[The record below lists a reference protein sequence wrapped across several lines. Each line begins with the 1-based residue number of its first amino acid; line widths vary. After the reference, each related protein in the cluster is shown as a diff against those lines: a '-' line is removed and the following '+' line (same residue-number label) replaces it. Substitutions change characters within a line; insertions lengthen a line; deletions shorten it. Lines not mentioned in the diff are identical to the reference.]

1 MKMKKV
7 LIIGYGSIGQRHEKL
22 LKKLGVIVS
31 IFSRRKIKIPN
42 RLDQLSKINEFKFK
56 YVIIAN
62 ETSEHFKY
70 LRLLRKH
77 NYKGIILVEKPLF
90 HKYIDVKRLNLKK
103 VYVAYNFRFN
113 PIINKIK
120 ELIKKKT
127 VISVNI
133 YAGGYLPGWRP
144 KRSYKKSYSSNKKQG
159 GGVLRDLSHE
169 LDYSRWIFGKFKS
182 IFAYGGHLSK
192 LKIDSDDI
200 YQIQIITKSGATI
213 QVELNYLDRVN
224 RRKIII
230 NTYFRTYEADIIN
243 NTLKINNRM
252 LKFNNDKNV
261 AYVKMHKSI
270 LSNNL
275 EKICT
280 LKEANETMK
289 VIDIVESSNK
299 SNKNLFI
306 H

>member
-120 ELIKKKT
+120 ELIKKK
-127 VISVNI
+127 N
-133 YAGGYLPGWRP
+133 
-144 KRSYKKSYSSNKKQG
+144 SYFS
-159 GGVLRDLSHE
+159 
-169 LDYSRWIFGKFKS
+169 
-182 IFAYGGHLSK
+182 
-192 LKIDSDDI
+192 
-200 YQIQIITKSGATI
+200 
-213 QVELNYLDRVN
+213 
-224 RRKIII
+224 
-230 NTYFRTYEADIIN
+230 
-243 NTLKINNRM
+243 
-252 LKFNNDKNV
+252 
-261 AYVKMHKSI
+261 
-270 LSNNL
+270 
-275 EKICT
+275 
-280 LKEANETMK
+280 
-289 VIDIVESSNK
+289 
-299 SNKNLFI
+299 
-306 H
+306 